1 MDLKRLKHLV
11 ALADTR
17 NFGRAA
23 DQCHLSQSAFSRSIQ
38 AAEDELSLQLFV
50 RGTVE
55 VRCTPAGEFVLER
68 ARKLLFESRCLERDL
83 SLYRERL
90 MGELAF
96 GVGPYPAATL
106 VPNLLADLRRHYP
119 QVKVRV
125 EVNNAQYLV
134 AHLRAEE
141 LDFYLADM
149 RNVPDE
155 PDLEFTPIG
164 LLEAGF
170 FVRSGHPLLAQAQAN
185 GADILQYGLASVQV
199 HDSILLLLG
208 PLMGLPAGTRMPLVL
223 ECDDLNMLKKVTL
236 ETDTVVA
243 CPLAGAQDAVAGQ
256 SLVRI
261 AAAGVPTLGSNL
273 GVVALKG
280 RSFSPL
286 ARYAVDWL
294 AEAGLT
300 LGMDNKAEN

>member
-23 DQCHLSQSAFSRSIQ
+23 DLCHLSQSAFSRSIQ
-38 AAEDELSLQLFV
+38 AAEDELSLPLFV
-50 RGTVE
+50 RGTLE

-83 SLYRERL
+83 SLYRKRL
-90 MGELAF
+90 IGELAF
-96 GVGPYPAATL
+96 GVGPYPAATF
-106 VPNLLADLRRHYP
+106 VPGVLADLRTNFP
-119 QVKVRV
+119 DVKVRV
-125 EVNNAQYLV
+125 EVNNAKYLV

-149 RNVPDE
+149 RNVPE
-155 PDLEFTPIG
+155 AADLEFTPIG

-170 FVRSGHPLLAQAQAN
+170 FVRKSHPLLAQARVA
-185 GADILQYGLASVQV
+185 GADVLQYGLASVQV
-199 HDSILLLLG
+199 HESILLLLG
-208 PLMGLPAGTRMPLVL
+208 PLMGLPAGVRMPLAV
-223 ECDDLNMLKKVTL
+223 ECDDLSLLTKVTL
-236 ETDTVVA
+236 ETDTVLA
-243 CPLAGAQDAVAGQ
+243 CPLTGVQDAVAAQ
-256 SLVRI
+256 RLVRI
-261 AAAGVPTLGSNL
+261 AVEGLPPLGSNL

-294 AEAGLT
+294 T
-300 LGMDNKAEN
+300 KANLQLRP

>member
-23 DQCHLSQSAFSRSIQ
+23 AQCHLSQSAFSRSIQ
-38 AAEDELSLQLFV
+38 AAEEELGLQLFV
-50 RGTVE
+50 RGTLD

-90 MGELAF
+90 VGELSL
-96 GVGPYPAATL
+96 GIGPYPAATI
-106 VPNLLADLRRHYP
+106 VPKLLADLRRHYP

-125 EVNNAQYLV
+125 EVNNAPYLV

-141 LDFYLADM
+141 LDFYLADL
-149 RNVPDE
+149 RNVPEE

-170 FVRSGHPLLAQAQAN
+170 FVRSGHPLLAQARIT

-199 HDSILLLLG
+199 HDSILRLLG
-208 PLMGLPAGTRMPLVL
+208 PLMGLPAGTPMPLVL
-223 ECDDLNMLKKVTL
+223 ECDDLHMLKKVAL
-236 ETDTVVA
+236 ETDTVLA
-243 CPLAGAQDAVAGQ
+243 CPLAAAQDATAGQ

-261 AAAGVPTLGSNL
+261 AATGVPALGSNL

-294 AEAGLT
+294 AQAGLA
-300 LGMDNKAEN
+300 LAPE

>member
-1 MDLKRLKHLV
+1 MPVELKRLKHLV

-23 DQCHLSQSAFSRSIQ
+23 DLCHLSQSAFSRSIQ

-50 RGTVE
+50 RGTLE

-96 GVGPYPAATL
+96 GVGPYPAATV
-106 VPNLLADLRRHYP
+106 VPGLLADVRMRFP

-125 EVNNAQYLV
+125 EVNNAMYLV

-149 RNVPDE
+149 RNVPDA
-155 PDLEFTPIG
+155 PDLEFTQIG

-170 FVRSGHPLLAQAQAN
+170 FVRAGHPLLDQPQIT
-185 GADILQYGLASVQV
+185 GGDVLHYGLASVQV
-199 HDSILLLLG
+199 HDSVLLLLG
-208 PLMGLPAGTRMPLVL
+208 PLMGLPEGTRMPLVL
-223 ECDDLNMLKKVTL
+223 ECDDLSLLKKVTV
-236 ETDTVVA
+236 ETDTVLA
-243 CPLAGAQDAVAGQ
+243 CPLSGAQEEIAARRI
-256 SLVRI
+256 VRI
-261 AAAGVPTLGSNL
+261 PVVGLPTLGSHL

-286 ARYAVDWL
+286 AQYAVDWL
-294 AEAGLT
+294 TGIGAKLQGD
-300 LGMDNKAEN
+300 GF

>member
-23 DQCHLSQSAFSRSIQ
+23 ELCHLSQSAFSRSIQ

-50 RGTVE
+50 RGTLE

-90 MGELAF
+90 IGELAF
-96 GVGPYPAATL
+96 GLGPYPALTIA
-106 VPNLLADLRRHYP
+106 PELLTDLRTRFP
-119 QVKVRV
+119 QVNVRV
-125 EVNNAQYLV
+125 EVNNAKYLV

-149 RNVPDE
+149 RNVPE
-155 PDLEFTPIG
+155 AADLEFTPLG

-170 FVRSGHPLLAQAQAN
+170 FVRTGHPLLAQPQAS
-185 GADILQYGLASVQV
+185 GADVLHYGLASVQL
-199 HDSILLLLG
+199 HDSVLRLLG
-208 PLMGLPAGTRMPLVL
+208 SMMGLPDGTRISLTL
-223 ECDDLNMLKKVTL
+223 ECDDLSLLKKVTV
-236 ETDTVVA
+236 ETDTVLA
-243 CPLAGAQDAVAGQ
+243 CPLAGAQDAVAAQ

-261 AAAGVPTLGSNL
+261 TVAGVPTLGSDL

-280 RSFSPL
+280 RSLSPL

-294 AEAGLT
+294 THVSLKPANGQ
-300 LGMDNKAEN
+300 

>member
-23 DQCHLSQSAFSRSIQ
+23 DLCHLSQSAFSRSIQ

-50 RGTVE
+50 RGTLE

-90 MGELAF
+90 IGELAF
-96 GVGPYPAATL
+96 GIGPYPALTIA
-106 VPNLLADLRRHYP
+106 PGLLTDLRSRFP

-125 EVNNAQYLV
+125 EVNNAKYLV

-149 RNVPDE
+149 RNVPE
-155 PDLEFTPIG
+155 APDLKFTPMG

-170 FVRSGHPLLAQAQAN
+170 YVRSGHPLLAQAQIT
-185 GADILQYGLASVQV
+185 GADVVHFGLASVQV

-208 PLMGLPAGTRMPLVL
+208 QLMGLPAGARMPLAL
-223 ECDDLNMLKKVTL
+223 ECDDLSLLKKVAV
-236 ETDTVVA
+236 ETDTVLA
-243 CPLAGAQDAVAGQ
+243 CPLAGAQDAVSAQ

-261 AAAGVPTLGSNL
+261 VVAGVPTLGSNL

-294 AEAGLT
+294 TDASLKSQSG
-300 LGMDNKAEN
+300 